1 MAMRSK
7 PYQQMKKSAPAQ
19 PVTIEEAMTWL
30 KENTKTKFDST
41 VEVHLRL
48 GVDPQK
54 SDQMVRGQIV
64 LPAGAVT
71 KPAIV
76 VFTDNAAQQKEA
88 LAAGA
93 AAAGGIELINQIK
106 TEGSLRADITIST
119 PSMMPKVAQIAKV
132 LGPQGLMPNPKTGT
146 VTDQPAVVI
155 GELLAGKISFK
166 MDQLGNIHQAV
177 GKISWDADKIILNT
191 KVFLEAVKAAKPSA
205 SRGEFFK
212 SIFLKSTMSPSIP
225 LKV

>member
-1 MAMRSK
+1 
-7 PYQQMKKSAPAQ
+7 MKKSAPAQ
-19 PVTIEEAMTWL
+19 AVSLEDAVLWL
-30 KENTKTKFDST
+30 KENTTTKFDST
-41 VEVHLRL
+41 VEVHVRL
-48 GVDPQK
+48 GVDSQK

-71 KPAIV
+71 KPVIV
-76 VFTDNAAQQKEA
+76 VFTDSVAQQKEA
-88 LAAGA
+88 IAAGA

-106 TEGSLRADITIST
+106 TDGSLRADITIST
-119 PSMMPKVAQIAKV
+119 PAMMPKVAQVAKV

-146 VTDQPAVVI
+146 VTDQPSAVI

-177 GKISWDADKIILNT
+177 GKVSWDADKIILNA
-191 KVFLEAVKAAKPSA
+191 KVFLEAIKAAKPSA

-212 SIFLKSTMSPSIP
+212 SVSLKSTMSPSLP
-225 LKV
+225 LAL

>member
-1 MAMRSK
+1 MRSK
-7 PYQQMKKSAPAQ
+7 SYQQMKKSAPAQ
-19 PVTIEEAMTWL
+19 AVSLEDAVSWL
-30 KENTKTKFDST
+30 KENTTTKFDST
-41 VEVHLRL
+41 VEVHVRL
-48 GVDPQK
+48 GVDSQK

-71 KPAIV
+71 KPVIV
-76 VFTDNAAQQKEA
+76 VFTDSAAQQKEVI
-88 LAAGA
+88 AAGA

-106 TEGSLRADITIST
+106 TDGSLRADITIST
-119 PSMMPKVAQIAKV
+119 PAMMPKVAQIAKV

-146 VTDQPAVVI
+146 VTEQPSAVI

-177 GKISWDADKIILNT
+177 GKVSWDADKIILNA

-212 SIFLKSTMSPSIP
+212 SVSLKSTMSPSLP
-225 LKV
+225 LSL